1 MTTVDK
7 NAKKE
12 VITGKENELKMELT
26 KSSVSTY
33 GNPREK

>member
-7 NAKKE
+7 NAKKD

-26 KSSVSTY
+26 K
-33 GNPREK
+33 R